1 MEDVR
6 QQTTTNLKTG
16 TGCKEYAEVV
26 YQCTYDD
33 ILVSIKTT
41 IAQGKYPKN
50 VGATK
55 RLERR

>member
-16 TGCKEYAEVV
+16 TGRKEYAEVV

-33 ILVSIKTT
+33 ILISIKTT

-50 VGATK
+50 AGATK